1 MKKCP
6 KCGTI
11 LDDSKKKCYMCGAEL
26 TKKIEGSF
34 AENFDAKIGAQTTR
48 SQDNV
53 FNNGVDI
60 KARGKDMVGRNTN
73 GAFFSNNSSSMG
85 FFNNN
90 NNMNRPPA
98 SNGFQGFEAN
108 NANRG
113 GVSEK
118 IKQSVSKKNVDTGAD
133 PTIMN
138 FFEKSRDAKAPV
150 SSTPNNSNKKPVKE
164 RKPVKEKTTEPF
176 RINFNFIFN
185 TLCFIV
191 FLGIV
196 LFGYLK
202 FIKPKHQDNNSL
214 NKLSYVISND
224 MTLSQDDKYSKYYT
238 RGESCAIKISYGE
251 TTDVDGFTDNYF
263 DQIRA
268 EYANDSSHLTRSDDF
283 KINGNKWS
291 SLSVLEIVENPASN
305 GGFSTVT
312 KYKYISIVKDGNYY
326 TIVYVNT
333 EDDNTCSKAYD
344 DFMNTLEFK

>member
-26 TKKIEGSF
+26 TKKIDSNF
-34 AENFDAKIGAQTTR
+34 AENFDSKIGAQTTR

-60 KARGKDMVGRNTN
+60 KATGRDMIGRNSN
-73 GAFFSNNSSSMG
+73 GAYFNNNSSAMG
-85 FFNNN
+85 YFNSNN
-90 NNMNRPPA
+90 VNKPPF
-98 SNGFQGFEAN
+98 SNGFQGFDMN
-108 NANRG
+108 NNSNQTNI
-113 GVSEK
+113 SEK
-118 IKQSVSKKNVDTGAD
+118 IKQNNSRKKDGATAD

-138 FFEKSRDAKAPV
+138 FFEKSKGYNV
-150 SSTPNNSNKKPVKE
+150 SSTPQSVDSKP
-164 RKPVKEKTTEPF
+164 RKEKKVKKESEPSEPF
-176 RINFNFIFN
+176 QINFNFIFN

-191 FLGIV
+191 FIGIV

-202 FIKPKHQDNNSL
+202 FVKPKKENDSNL
-214 NKLSYVISND
+214 NKLSYVIDKS

-238 RGESCAIKISYGE
+238 KGEHCAIKISYGE

-268 EYANDSSHLTRSDDF
+268 DYSNDPNHLTRSDEF

-291 SLSVLEIVENPASN
+291 SLSILEFVDNPAAS
-305 GGFSTVT
+305 GGFSTAT
-312 KYKYISIVKDGNYY
+312 KYRYISIVKDGNYY

-333 EDDNTCSKAYD
+333 EDDNTCSDIYEN
-344 DFMNTLEFK
+344 FMNTLDFK